1 MDIPRAPV
9 KNRKRLIQG
18 GIGVGVLI
26 VLTLIISSLSPA
38 APPVDRGTLWVD
50 SVRQGPMVRDLR
62 GPGTLVPEHIRY
74 ITALSAGRVDKVL
87 AQPSSHVKP
96 GDVLL
101 ELSNPDVQIQALQA
115 EEQLTAARAQLVSLR
130 TTLETQRLAQAGTL
144 ATMRTAYAK
153 AQRDVSEAEQ
163 GRIQGALMSLA
174 SLAGIISPMI
184 FAGTFALFI
193 GKEAPAHLPGAPWY
207 LAAVFLLVGFLV
219 AWRFARPKSA
229 PNA

>member
-18 GIGVGVLI
+18 GSGVGVLI

-87 AQPSSHVKP
+87 AQPSQHVKP
-96 GDVLL
+96 GDVLDRK
-101 ELSNPDVQIQALQA
+101 S
-115 EEQLTAARAQLVSLR
+115 T
-130 TTLETQRLAQAGTL
+130 RLN
-144 ATMRTAYAK
+144 
-153 AQRDVSEAEQ
+153 SSH
-163 GRIQGALMSLA
+163 MS
-174 SLAGIISPMI
+174 I
-184 FAGTFALFI
+184 
-193 GKEAPAHLPGAPWY
+193 
-207 LAAVFLLVGFLV
+207 
-219 AWRFARPKSA
+219 
-229 PNA
+229 